1 MKKYFTIGEISKLF
15 NIPIKTLRYYNEI
28 GLLTP
33 AYTNPDNN
41 YRYYSVEQF
50 IIIID
55 IIRNSKMMG
64 LSLEEIRHNINAR
77 YSISDNIQIL
87 DKQIDS
93 FENNF
98 KRLMRI
104 KESMESRRKTYKQI
118 ASISMNQVYIS
129 YEKERKYLSYDYVSE
144 NIDEQEINFRK
155 VILEAGC
162 LQDEVYSIFGTGA
175 RYDTYVK
182 EGKIINP
189 DIRYYVDNEELRR
202 CNVLPEGNYVTV
214 VFDDNAYNKYKYYEM
229 ILSYVKSNNI
239 EVVGDFNETWIIPR
253 IGEDGQETTV
263 VKLDLMCK

>member
-93 FENNF
+93 FENNI

-182 EGKIINP
+182 EG
-189 DIRYYVDNEELRR
+189 
-202 CNVLPEGNYVTV
+202 NYVTV